1 MYSSTFIFA
10 AKEFDA
16 EFHRLDAIIATAAR
30 DIPGYLGETSW
41 ENPQTGLVANVYYWD
56 SLDALQALV
65 RHPQH
70 IEAKARQANWL
81 NGYQVII
88 SEVLRTYGDGG
99 LGALP
104 PGLAPQEARS

>member
-10 AKEFDA
+10 SKEFDA
-16 EFHRLDAIIATAAR
+16 EFHRLDAAIAAAAR

-56 SLDALQALV
+56 SLEALQALV
-65 RHPQH
+65 KHPQH
-70 IEAKARQANWL
+70 LEAKERQSNWL
-81 NGYQVII
+81 DGYQVII

-99 LGALP
+99 LGGLP
-104 PGLAPQEARS
+104 PGPAPRDAQP